1 MLVVDDDAAVR
12 AVMRA
17 TLGAAGFEV
26 LEAATGIEAL
36 AHLDHVIPDA
46 IVSDVMMPDL
56 DGFGL
61 VRAVRDD
68 PVLRTVPLLF
78 VTTRSAMDD
87 MVNGLGLGADDYLV
101 KPFRPAE
108 LVARVM
114 AKVERPP
121 VPIDLLPVERSSGAA
136 TQREVTAWLTLE
148 QARTHAGGVVA
159 NIRLA
164 ERRQI
169 AAAFGARGIS
179 EVDRQ
184 VTAVIRGAA
193 GASAMVG
200 RDGVG
205 GWFIALPD
213 TEPSEAGPTLAAI
226 ARVINDAVF
235 TAGGERVRPTPSIG
249 YHPTAG
255 PDPATVL
262 ARASIAATA
271 AEAHLDLL
279 PVPYS
284 AALEIDAHARRAA
297 RSPWVRRAGARIRT
311 PFQILVTFVLGW
323 IVPYVAYLAAGA
335 AGVDLAGAMYI
346 VVVIALVLTGALIW
360 TEGLASLRVAQ
371 PPDRPSGAYPPA
383 SAVIAAYLPNEAA
396 TIVETIETFLEVDYP
411 AGLQVILAYNTPTAH
426 PVEAVLARIA
436 ERDPRFVPHR
446 VADSTSKAQN
456 VNAALSIV
464 TGSSSACSTPTTIP
478 CPTASAA
485 PGGGWTGAPTWS
497 RGIRSSETATRVGSR
512 VRWPWSSRSSTAS
525 ATRAGRR
532 CTASASSAD
541 RTATGGPICCGA
553 PACGAGC

>member
-1 MLVVDDDAAVR
+1 MSGPRGGAPERAARGAAALDEVDRLPGGPDPGSRHAVLVVDDDPAVR

-17 TLGAAGFEV
+17 TLSAAGFEV
-26 LEAATGIEAL
+26 IEAATGIEAL
-36 AHLDHVIPDA
+36 AHLDRVIPDA

-121 VPIDLLPVERSSGAA
+121 VPIDLLPIERSSGAA
-136 TQREVTAWLTLE
+136 TPREVTSWLALE

-159 NIRLA
+159 NVRLA

-184 VTAVIRGAA
+184 VTTVIRSVA
-193 GASAMVG
+193 GASAVVG
-200 RDGVG
+200 RDGTG

-213 TEPSEAGPTLAAI
+213 TEPSEAGATLAGV
-226 ARVINDAVF
+226 ARLINDGVF
-235 TAGGERVRPTPSIG
+235 TAGDERVRPTPSIG

-262 ARASIAATA
+262 ARASMAAEA

-284 AALEIDAHARRAA
+284 AALEVDERARRAA
-297 RSPWVRRAGARIRT
+297 RSPWLRRAGARIRT

-335 AGVDLAGAMYI
+335 AGVDLAGAVYI
-346 VVVIALVLTGALIW
+346 VVVIALVLTGVLIW
-360 TEGLASLRVAQ
+360 MEGLASLLVEQ
-371 PPDRPSGAYPPA
+371 PPDRPSAAYPPA

-396 TIVETIETFLEVDYP
+396 TIVETIEAFLAVNYP
-411 AGLQVILAYNTPTAH
+411 ARLQVILAYNGPTTH
-426 PVEAVLARIA
+426 PVEAVLAQIA
-436 ERDPRFVPHR
+436 ERNPRFVPY
-446 VADSTSKAQN
+446 
-456 VNAALSIV
+456 
-464 TGSSSACSTPTTIP
+464 
-478 CPTASAA
+478 
-485 PGGGWTGAPTWS
+485 
-497 RGIRSSETATRVGSR
+497 R
-512 VRWPWSSRSSTAS
+512 VRRQHVQGTE
-525 ATRAGRR
+525 RQRR
-532 CTASASSAD
+532 PLHRD
-541 RTATGGPICCGA
+541 R
-553 PACGAGC
+553 